1 MEPALIGVKSKQE
14 QCSRYFFSAR
24 TTEPTPDLEWLLAS
38 VYIRGLM
45 KRDPDHGNRF
55 FRFLRRM
62 KAGGRT
68 NMYGA
73 VPYLMNAFG
82 LDRNA
87 AFQVVCEWMDRQAEP
102 PRQTSKPVLA
112 GQAGRRRRT
121 A

>member
-1 MEPALIGVKSKQE
+1 
-14 QCSRYFFSAR
+14 
-24 TTEPTPDLEWLLAS
+24 
-38 VYIRGLM
+38 M
-45 KRDPDHGNRF
+45 KLDPDRGNRF

-87 AFQVVCEWMDRQAEP
+87 AFAVVCEWLDHQDQTVPMQPASIQQQPAVHRTQ
-102 PRQTSKPVLA
+102 PRQA
-112 GQAGRRRRT
+112 GQAGHRRRT
-121 A
+121 I

>member
-1 MEPALIGVKSKQE
+1 
-14 QCSRYFFSAR
+14 
-24 TTEPTPDLEWLLAS
+24 
-38 VYIRGLM
+38 M
-45 KRDPDHGNRF
+45 KLDPDRGNRF

-82 LDRNA
+82 LDRHA

-102 PRQTSKPVLA
+102 TSQSLST
-112 GQAGRRRRT
+112 GQAGRYRRT
-121 A
+121 M

>member
-1 MEPALIGVKSKQE
+1 
-14 QCSRYFFSAR
+14 
-24 TTEPTPDLEWLLAS
+24 
-38 VYIRGLM
+38 M
-45 KRDPDHGNRF
+45 KLDPDRGNRF

-87 AFQVVCEWMDRQAEP
+87 AFAVVCEWLDRQGESQP
-102 PRQTSKPVLA
+102 SVPTSRQSKAAGQSSQTLLA
-112 GQAGRRRRT
+112 GQAGRHSRT
-121 A
+121 M

>member
-1 MEPALIGVKSKQE
+1 MKLEPA
-14 QCSRYFFSAR
+14 R
-24 TTEPTPDLEWLLAS
+24 
-38 VYIRGLM
+38 
-45 KRDPDHGNRF
+45 GNRF
-55 FRFLRRM
+55 FPFLRRM

-102 PRQTSKPVLA
+102 AEQTSKPLAA
-112 GQAGRRRRT
+112 GQAGRYRRT
-121 A
+121 M

>member
-1 MEPALIGVKSKQE
+1 
-14 QCSRYFFSAR
+14 
-24 TTEPTPDLEWLLAS
+24 
-38 VYIRGLM
+38 M
-45 KRDPDHGNRF
+45 KLDPDRGNRF

-102 PRQTSKPVLA
+102 EPTERSSRPPKTSRQTSKANRLRGLWSRSNLPKV
-112 GQAGRRRRT
+112 
-121 A
+121 

>member
-1 MEPALIGVKSKQE
+1 
-14 QCSRYFFSAR
+14 
-24 TTEPTPDLEWLLAS
+24 
-38 VYIRGLM
+38 M
-45 KRDPDHGNRF
+45 KLDPDRGNRF

-87 AFQVVCEWMDRQAEP
+87 AFQVVCEWMDRQDEVP
-102 PRQTSKPVLA
+102 TVSVRRVSKRNLPKV
-112 GQAGRRRRT
+112 
-121 A
+121 

>member
-1 MEPALIGVKSKQE
+1 
-14 QCSRYFFSAR
+14 
-24 TTEPTPDLEWLLAS
+24 
-38 VYIRGLM
+38 M
-45 KRDPDHGNRF
+45 KLDPDRGNRF

-87 AFQVVCEWMDRQAEP
+87 AFQVVCEWMDRQGEFE
-102 PRQTSKPVLA
+102 SKPPST
-112 GQAGRRRRT
+112 GQAGRYRRT
-121 A
+121 M

>member
-1 MEPALIGVKSKQE
+1 M
-14 QCSRYFFSAR
+14 
-24 TTEPTPDLEWLLAS
+24 
-38 VYIRGLM
+38 M
-45 KRDPDHGNRF
+45 KLDPDRGNRF

-87 AFQVVCEWMDRQAEP
+87 AFAVVCEWLDRQSEAP
-102 PRQTSKPVLA
+102 VQPSSRQPQVAGQRSKPRSV

-121 A
+121 I

>member
-1 MEPALIGVKSKQE
+1 
-14 QCSRYFFSAR
+14 
-24 TTEPTPDLEWLLAS
+24 
-38 VYIRGLM
+38 M
-45 KRDPDHGNRF
+45 KLDPDRGNRF

-87 AFQVVCEWMDRQAEP
+87 AFQVVCEWIDRQAEP
-102 PRQTSKPVLA
+102 ELTERSSRQPNTPRQTSKSLAA
-112 GQAGRRRRT
+112 GQAGRYRRT
-121 A
+121 M